1 MSVMDW
7 IANGVYA
14 GIMAVLSC
22 IFLNLKGWKRYLF
35 AVLDG
40 AAVYASLIFTETV
53 FHASAV
59 SVILPAA
66 VSFGMYE
73 IFQNEHE
80 KNSVIWNIVY
90 VLLTA
95 ILYILARDM
104 MILLSKL
111 FYGVDPSGTA
121 QMSAYYRFCLSA
133 VIFVPLMQ
141 KITIQARR
149 YRTIPAE
156 NGYLFAMCFAA
167 LYAAIAVIHDYV
179 LLKDT
184 VTAAAVIVN
193 IMLSIAVWLL
203 FRTYYRTAEETEQ
216 HLKDQLILQQLQA
229 VQQNAGLYEKK
240 EEEIRIMKHDLMN
253 RMLIMD
259 RYIREGEY
267 DRCSSYI
274 QEQLADL
281 KETPELFHT
290 GYTSIDAILSA
301 KSLKA
306 SQQGIFL
313 SAKIDIS
320 SLNEESAQDS
330 AVVIASILDAA
341 IESSDSRDP
350 EISLLVTAGHTIDI
364 SVRGSR
370 TKDGILS
377 ETGMRSIRYIAEKYE
392 GEVYTDTDDTSLY
405 IEAVLPQKT

>member
-59 SVILPAA
+59 SVVLPAA

-111 FYGVDPSGTA
+111 FYGIDPSGTA

-156 NGYLFAMCFAA
+156 NGYLFAICFAA

-193 IMLSIAVWLL
+193 IMLSIAVWML
-203 FRTYYRTAEETEQ
+203 FRAYYRMAEETEK

-240 EEEIRIMKHDLMN
+240 EEELRIMKHELMN

-259 RYIREGEY
+259 RYIRDGEY

-274 QEQLADL
+274 QEQLSDL
-281 KETPELFHT
+281 KEAPELFHT
-290 GYTSIDAILSA
+290 GYASIDAILSA
-301 KSLKA
+301 KSLNA
-306 SQQGIFL
+306 SEKGIFL
-313 SAKIDIS
+313 SAKIDIPS
-320 SLNEESAQDS
+320 ISEECAQDM
-330 AVVIASILDAA
+330 AVVIADILDIA
-341 IESSDSRDP
+341 IKCNDSRNP
-350 EISLLVTAGHTIDI
+350 EISLLVTSGSKTDI
-364 SVRGSR
+364 SLRGSR
-370 TKDGILS
+370 KKNSRLP
-377 ETGMRSIRYIAEKYE
+377 EMEMRAVRYIAEKYD
-392 GEVYTDTDDTSLY
+392 GEVYTDTDETSVF
-405 IEAVLPQKT
+405 IEAILPQKS

>member
-149 YRTIPAE
+149 YRMIPAE
-156 NGYLFAMCFAA
+156 NGYLFAICFAA

-179 LLKDT
+179 LMKDT

-306 SQQGIFL
+306 SQL
-313 SAKIDIS
+313 H
-320 SLNEESAQDS
+320 
-330 AVVIASILDAA
+330 
-341 IESSDSRDP
+341 P
-350 EISLLVTAGHTIDI
+350 
-364 SVRGSR
+364 
-370 TKDGILS
+370 
-377 ETGMRSIRYIAEKYE
+377 Y
-392 GEVYTDTDDTSLY
+392 
-405 IEAVLPQKT
+405 PQFPFQHL